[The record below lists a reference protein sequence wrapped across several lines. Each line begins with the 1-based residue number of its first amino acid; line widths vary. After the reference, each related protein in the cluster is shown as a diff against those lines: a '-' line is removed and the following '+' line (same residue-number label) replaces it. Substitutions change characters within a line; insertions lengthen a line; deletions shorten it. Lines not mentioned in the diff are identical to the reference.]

1 MPSMQMPMTKDFY
14 SRVLMLFW
22 QPSKKT
28 MQRTIMHLS
37 VRQAGL
43 ADIDR
48 VAPLFDQYRQF
59 YEQPSDPAL
68 SRAFI
73 HERLALLESVIFL
86 AENENGD
93 AVGFVQL
100 YPLFSSISARRSWML
115 NDLFV
120 SPAARRSGVASA
132 LLNAAKAHAK
142 ATGAKSLELSTAHDN
157 PAQKLYESHGYVRDK
172 IFYYYS
178 LDVD

>member
-1 MPSMQMPMTKDFY
+1 MSI
-14 SRVLMLFW
+14 S
-22 QPSKKT
+22 
-28 MQRTIMHLS
+28 I
-37 VRQAGL
+37 RQAGM

-48 VAPLFDQYRQF
+48 IAPLFDQYRQF
-59 YEQPSDPAL
+59 YRQPADSAL
-68 SRAFI
+68 ASEFI
-73 HERLALLESVIFL
+73 RERLALQESVIFL
-86 AENENGD
+86 AENEEGQ
-93 AVGFVQL
+93 AVGFTQL

-120 SPAARRSGVASA
+120 LPAARRSGVASA
-132 LLNAAKAHAK
+132 LLNAAKAHAI

-172 IFYYYS
+172 VFYYYS